1 MPKAQCTGQSHIS
14 HFGIFQNRIYPG
26 QHLKDAPPCM
36 ARKLTKEKLI
46 AALVRIRK
54 EAELTQQQLA
64 KKLDKPQSYVSK
76 YETGERTL
84 DMIEV
89 IDT

>member
-1 MPKAQCTGQSHIS
+1 
-14 HFGIFQNRIYPG
+14 
-26 QHLKDAPPCM
+26 M

-84 DMIEV
+84 DLIEAIEV
-89 IDT
+89 FEAIGVNPIEQIKEIYSS

>member
-1 MPKAQCTGQSHIS
+1 
-14 HFGIFQNRIYPG
+14 
-26 QHLKDAPPCM
+26 M

-89 IDT
+89 IEVLEAIGVNPIDQIAEIYRG

>member
-1 MPKAQCTGQSHIS
+1 
-14 HFGIFQNRIYPG
+14 
-26 QHLKDAPPCM
+26 M

-89 IDT
+89 IEVLEAIGVNPIDQIAELYRG